1 MWKKNLHSLTPLSN
15 NLLRR
20 NRIAPP
26 CTAATASEIVPNQ
39 NRLLEFASPISS
51 SRKFQEHKSSFSS
64 DFYSSRAF
72 HIPRLHFGP
81 PSHTTKLFRFVST
94 STSPAA
100 SLRCWNC
107 NAVPSS
113 TTPFLV
119 CQSCRSVQPVDH
131 AVDFF
136 QILGAS
142 VIFFSLLLKFTL
154 CNIILID
161 DDSLRFMSKKI
172 FYREK
177 RYAIKVEDLEGTYK
191 DWQKKLHPD
200 LVHTKS
206 QV

>member
-1 MWKKNLHSLTPLSN
+1 MMIEMQRKFLHLLSHRLTLPWLPSLSLPTVLKMWKKLHSLTPISN

-20 NRIAPP
+20 KRIAPP

-51 SRKFQEHKSSFSS
+51 SRKFQEHESSFSS

-81 PSHTTKLFRFVST
+81 PSHTTNLFRFVST

-107 NAVPSS
+107 NALPSS

-136 QILGAS
+136 QILGVS
-142 VIFFSLLLKFTL
+142 VFFSPF
-154 CNIILID
+154 C
-161 DDSLRFMSKKI
+161 
-172 FYREK
+172 
-177 RYAIKVEDLEGTYK
+177 
-191 DWQKKLHPD
+191 
-200 LVHTKS
+200 
-206 QV
+206 

>member
-1 MWKKNLHSLTPLSN
+1 MWKKKLHSLTPLSN

-20 NRIAPP
+20 KRIAPP

-51 SRKFQEHKSSFSS
+51 SCKFQEHASSFSS

-94 STSPAA
+94 STSPAV

-107 NAVPSS
+107 NALPSS

-136 QILGAS
+136 QILGVS
-142 VIFFSLLLKFTL
+142 VFFFSLLLKFTL

-161 DDSLRFMSKKI
+161 DDSKRFMSKKI
-172 FYREK
+172 LCREK
-177 RYAIKVEDLEGTYK
+177 RYAIEVEVLEGTYK

>member
-1 MWKKNLHSLTPLSN
+1 MWKTKLLHSLTPLSN

-26 CTAATASEIVPNQ
+26 CTAAAASEIAPNQ

-51 SRKFQEHKSSFSS
+51 SRKFQEHESSFSS
-64 DFYSSRAF
+64 DSYSSRAF

-136 QILGAS
+136 QILGVS
-142 VIFFSLLLKFTL
+142 VIFFLPFVKIYFMQYHLDWRRFITFYVQKNLLQRKEI
-154 CNIILID
+154 CHQGW
-161 DDSLRFMSKKI
+161 RFGGDI
-172 FYREK
+172 
-177 RYAIKVEDLEGTYK
+177 
-191 DWQKKLHPD
+191 
-200 LVHTKS
+200 
-206 QV
+206 